1 MPTFEFFK
9 DLRIRRVA
17 AFRLL
22 DGRKAEFFK
31 EDLAQLLGRVDVEFL
46 PGVAENIRLIFFNA
60 DLEHIAERDERH
72 LVDENAPRLHPRQ
85 HRAKGQLDFVIE
97 LFHAAFAQLP
107 GQHLIE
113 RRNRR
118 NISQKRCLLC
128 RLFSDLRFVR
138 VADLRAAVL
147 RENVVQLII
156 APRRVQIIGCER
168 RVENKSVRR
177 DAALEKRSHEA
188 LAVMCDFLDRCAEQ
202 S

>member
-1 MPTFEFFK
+1 MAALELFK

-17 AFRLL
+17 AFCLL
-22 DGRKAEFFK
+22 DGRKPQPFK
-31 EDLAQLLGRVDVEFL
+31 EHLAQLLGRVDVEFL
-46 PGVAENIRLIFFNA
+46 PGIAENIRLIFLDA

-72 LVDENAPRLHPRQ
+72 LVDEYAPRLHPRQ
-85 HRAKGQLDFVIE
+85 HRAKGQLDLIIE
-97 LFHAAFAQLP
+97 LLHAALAQLP
-107 GQHLIE
+107 GQHRIE

-118 NISQKRCLLC
+118 RLGQKRCLFRRFLP
-128 RLFSDLRFVR
+128 DPRFVR
-138 VADLRAAVL
+138 VADLRAAIL

-156 APRRVQIIGCER
+156 APRRVQIIGCKR
-168 RVENKSVRR
+168 RVENKSVRW

>member
-1 MPTFEFFK
+1 M
-9 DLRIRRVA
+9 D
-17 AFRLL
+17 
-22 DGRKAEFFK
+22 
-31 EDLAQLLGRVDVEFL
+31 
-46 PGVAENIRLIFFNA
+46 A

-72 LVDENAPRLHPRQ
+72 LVDENAPHLHPRQ
-85 HRAKGQLDFVIE
+85 HRTKGQLDLIIE
-97 LFHAAFAQLP
+97 LLHAAFAQLP

-118 NISQKRCLLC
+118 RLGQKRCLFR

-138 VADLRAAVL
+138 VADLRAAIL

-156 APRRVQIIGCER
+156 APRRVQIIGCKR
-168 RVENKSVRR
+168 RVENKSVRW

>member
-1 MPTFEFFK
+1 MAAFELFK
-9 DLRIRRVA
+9 HLRVRRVA
-17 AFRLL
+17 ALRLL
-22 DGRKAEFFK
+22 DGRKPQLFK
-31 EDLAQLLGRVDVEFL
+31 EHLAQLLGRVDVEFL
-46 PGVAENIRLIFFNA
+46 PGIAENIRLIFLDA

-72 LVDENAPRLHPRQ
+72 LIDENAPRLHPRQ

-128 RLFSDLRFVR
+128 RFLSDCLFFRITDLC
-138 VADLRAAVL
+138 AAIL
-147 RENVVQLII
+147 RENVVQLVVP
-156 APRRVQIIGCER
+156 ARRIQIIGCKR

>member
-1 MPTFEFFK
+1 M
-9 DLRIRRVA
+9 D
-17 AFRLL
+17 
-22 DGRKAEFFK
+22 
-31 EDLAQLLGRVDVEFL
+31 
-46 PGVAENIRLIFFNA
+46 A

-72 LVDENAPRLHPRQ
+72 LVDEHAPRLHPRQ

-113 RRNRR
+113 RRDCRGLC
-118 NISQKRCLLC
+118 QKRRFLR

-138 VADLRAAVL
+138 VTDLRAAIL

-156 APRRVQIIGCER
+156 APRRVQIISRKR
-168 RVENKSVRR
+168 RIKDKSVRR
-177 DAALEKRSHEA
+177 EAALEKLSHEA